1 MIMISILIVG
11 SINKAFYKMNQ
22 YFPKPY
28 RIFGGN
34 LKVKLDLSSYAIK
47 AELKGATT
55 ADTSTL
61 SAKSDL
67 ASLKTEI
74 DIIDVEKSKL
84 VPFDLSKLSNVLNDE
99 VQKRTVGLLKI
110 DHSAKIS
117 EIESKSSATTSTT
130 TTSKGSATTSAST
143 TVEDKL
149 PDISRLVK
157 KKKDNNVSV
166 SEIGKKVTNHN
177 HDKYITIL
185 KFNKLTTENFTARL
199 AQANIVIKTDFDAQ
213 LVILNKKI

>member
-74 DIIDVEKSKL
+74 DIIDVEKSKR

-143 TVEDKL
+143 AVEDKL

-157 KKKDNNVSV
+157 KKKDNNV
-166 SEIGKKVTNHN
+166 
-177 HDKYITIL
+177 
-185 KFNKLTTENFTARL
+185 
-199 AQANIVIKTDFDAQ
+199 
-213 LVILNKKI
+213 